1 MAPREDKAFERALP
15 MGHVAGTARRA
26 PSTRAGDGI
35 SLSAA
40 TLDELLAAAE
50 AATGSAAEPRA
61 GTSFSSAYALGEG
74 WRLFTAV
81 LPDELGVPQARG
93 VVLPRWTR
101 EMLDGREDLVPGG
114 TFYRDH
120 QYLLYRCALAYL
132 RDVPLALH
140 GHTGLGKTEAV
151 RCFAALLGA
160 PLYRM
165 NLHGLST
172 TDDVVGKL
180 LPVGH
185 GKVDF
190 QDGLVTTA
198 VRHGGIL
205 LLEEMNATG
214 QEVWF
219 ALHGLL
225 DGSRALVLVEKDNE
239 VVRQHPDCRLFSTF
253 NPAEYSSLYPGTKEL
268 SAAYLRRW
276 VSVRVEFPDTDAE
289 RRILLE
295 RFPDYRA
302 EPLRTTLETMLDV
315 SRMARR
321 LLLDRARAFD
331 FVLSTGLLVTWAQ
344 FSRDVGPVEGAR
356 MAFYD
361 ILDRRTKSIFRDQIS
376 AYVTDWDTESLD

>member
-1 MAPREDKAFERALP
+1 
-15 MGHVAGTARRA
+15 
-26 PSTRAGDGI
+26 
-35 SLSAA
+35 
-40 TLDELLAAAE
+40 
-50 AATGSAAEPRA
+50 
-61 GTSFSSAYALGEG
+61 
-74 WRLFTAV
+74 
-81 LPDELGVPQARG
+81 
-93 VVLPRWTR
+93 
-101 EMLDGREDLVPGG
+101 
-114 TFYRDH
+114 
-120 QYLLYRCALAYL
+120 
-132 RDVPLALH
+132 
-140 GHTGLGKTEAV
+140 
-151 RCFAALLGA
+151 
-160 PLYRM
+160 
-165 NLHGLST
+165 
-172 TDDVVGKL
+172 
-180 LPVGH
+180 
-185 GKVDF
+185 
-190 QDGLVTTA
+190 VTTA

-361 ILDRRTKSIFRDQIS
+361 ILDRRTKSIFRDQIF